1 MLVLFVSCRWTVTFQ
16 ASTVG
21 ATSLSGRMCGPTLS
35 AKHVPVDPAAQGP
48 KNGRIPLEG
57 ITGNWFGAGPV
68 VIKLNAGVLL
78 SLVGPLM
85 FWLAKTGRFCVTVCP
100 NKDPK
105 TPMSK
110 LRP

>member
-1 MLVLFVSCRWTVTFQ
+1 MLVLLVSCRWTVTFH

-21 ATSLSGRMCGPTLS
+21 ATSLSGRMCGPTFC
-35 AKHVPVDPAAQGP
+35 ARQVPVDPAAQGP
-48 KNGRIPLEG
+48 EKGSIPLEG
-57 ITGNWFGAGPV
+57 ITGNWFGVGPTV
-68 VIKLNAGVLL
+68 KLNAGVLL

-85 FWLAKTGRFCVTVCP
+85 FWLASTGRFWVTVCP
-100 NKDPK
+100 KSDPK